1 MTFGFSREEEGGRPS
16 VAADKGDLNA
26 NSTQPSP
33 GLGLSVFAGVTVG
46 FLVSGG
52 EWRLRELASTSLEIV
67 PTTMSIS
74 VVAGGIAAI
83 GWFLLRRGSPTLAG
97 ICSRA
102 LLPLWSLV
110 LFLSPMF
117 VYDAKTFGY
126 DWFRAMAWAAVAL
139 ILAGLSYRLLGR
151 LYDWLHRGHVKRVT
165 WVILVAAVLLWV
177 PFVIRFVFP

>member
-33 GLGLSVFAGVTVG
+33 GLGLSVVAGVTVG
-46 FLVSGG
+46 FLVGCAIVLLHPIVRLLVSGG

-97 ICSRA
+97 ICSRG

-110 LFLSPMF
+110 LCLSPMF

-126 DWFRAMAWAAVAL
+126 DWCRA
-139 ILAGLSYRLLGR
+139 LAGAEFPPRLARPGLPGLVELR
-151 LYDWLHRGHVKRVT
+151 AWLHRGHV
-165 WVILVAAVLLWV
+165 
-177 PFVIRFVFP
+177 

>member
-1 MTFGFSREEEGGRPS
+1 M
-16 VAADKGDLNA
+16 AADKGDLNA

-33 GLGLSVFAGVTVG
+33 GLGLSVVAGVTVG
-46 FLVSGG
+46 LLVGCAIVLLHPIVRLLVSGG

-110 LFLSPMF
+110 LCLSPMF